1 MTSLGNIAETALYE
15 LYGDAGTNETNER
28 KTKMVAFLRERLI
41 EYYKQKIIY
50 YQTEVVFWMGE
61 KNNRGEIPDEVVQSI
76 LADLEYELKR
86 KTF

>member
-1 MTSLGNIAETALYE
+1 MTSLSIITETALQDM
-15 LYGDAGTNETNER
+15 YGDAGTNIENE
-28 KTKMVAFLRERLI
+28 KKAKMMAFLRERLI

-50 YQTEVVFWMGE
+50 YQTEVVYWMGE

-76 LADLEYELKR
+76 LADLEYEIKR

>member
-1 MTSLGNIAETALYE
+1 MTSLGNICETALYD

-28 KTKMVAFLRERLI
+28 KAKMMAFLRERLI

-50 YQTEVVFWMGE
+50 YQTEVAFWMGE

-76 LADLEYELKR
+76 LADLEYEIKR

>member
-1 MTSLGNIAETALYE
+1 MTSLANITETALQDM
-15 LYGDAGTNETNER
+15 YGDAGTNIENE
-28 KTKMVAFLRERLI
+28 KKAKMMAFLRERLI

-50 YQTEVVFWMGE
+50 YQTEAAFWMGE
-61 KNNRGEIPDEVVQSI
+61 KNNRGEIPDEVIQSI

>member
-1 MTSLGNIAETALYE
+1 MTSLSIITETALQDM
-15 LYGDAGTNETNER
+15 YGDAGTNIENE
-28 KTKMVAFLRERLI
+28 KKAKMMAFLRERLI

-50 YQTEVVFWMGE
+50 YQTEVVYWMGE

>member
-1 MTSLGNIAETALYE
+1 MTSLPIITETALQDM
-15 LYGDAGTNETNER
+15 YGDAGTNIENER
-28 KTKMVAFLRERLI
+28 KAKMMAFLRERLI

-61 KNNRGEIPDEVVQSI
+61 KNNRGEIPDEVVKSI
-76 LADLEYELKR
+76 LADLEYEIRR

>member
-1 MTSLGNIAETALYE
+1 MTSLSIITETALQDM
-15 LYGDAGTNETNER
+15 YGDAGTNIENE
-28 KTKMVAFLRERLI
+28 KKAKMMAFLRERLL

-61 KNNRGEIPDEVVQSI
+61 KNNRGEIPDEVVKSI
-76 LADLEYELKR
+76 LADLEYEIKR

>member
-1 MTSLGNIAETALYE
+1 MTSLSIITETALQDM
-15 LYGDAGTNETNER
+15 YGDAGTNIENE
-28 KTKMVAFLRERLI
+28 KKAKMMAFLRERLI

-50 YQTEVVFWMGE
+50 YQTEVVYWMGE
-61 KNNRGEIPDEVVQSI
+61 KNNRGEIPDEVVKSI

>member
-1 MTSLGNIAETALYE
+1 MTSLSIITETALQDM
-15 LYGDAGTNETNER
+15 YGDAGTNIENE
-28 KTKMVAFLRERLI
+28 KKAKMMAFLRERLL

-61 KNNRGEIPDEVVQSI
+61 KNNRGEIPDEVVKSI
-76 LADLEYELKR
+76 LADLEYEIRR

>member
-1 MTSLGNIAETALYE
+1 MTSLSIITETALQDM
-15 LYGDAGTNETNER
+15 YGDAGTNIENE
-28 KTKMVAFLRERLI
+28 KKAKMMAFLRERLI

-61 KNNRGEIPDEVVQSI
+61 KNNRGEIPDEVVKSI
-76 LADLEYELKR
+76 LADLEYEIRR

>member
-15 LYGDAGTNETNER
+15 LYGDAGTNIENE
-28 KTKMVAFLRERLI
+28 KKAKMMAFLRERLL

-50 YQTEVVFWMGE
+50 YQTEVAFWMGE
-61 KNNRGEIPDEVVQSI
+61 KNNRGEIPDEVVKSI
-76 LADLEYELKR
+76 LADLEYEIKR

>member
-1 MTSLGNIAETALYE
+1 MTSLSIITETALQDM
-15 LYGDAGTNETNER
+15 YGDAGTNIENER
-28 KTKMVAFLRERLI
+28 KAKMMAFLRERLI

-76 LADLEYELKR
+76 LADLEYEIKR

>member
-1 MTSLGNIAETALYE
+1 MTSLSIITETALQDM
-15 LYGDAGTNETNER
+15 YGDAGTNIENE
-28 KTKMVAFLRERLI
+28 KKAKMMAFLRERLI

-76 LADLEYELKR
+76 LADLEYEIKR

>member
-1 MTSLGNIAETALYE
+1 MTSLPIITETALQDM
-15 LYGDAGTNETNER
+15 YGDAGTNIENER
-28 KTKMVAFLRERLI
+28 KAKMMAFLRERLI

-50 YQTEVVFWMGE
+50 YQTEVAFWMGE

-76 LADLEYELKR
+76 LADLEYEIKR

>member
-1 MTSLGNIAETALYE
+1 MTSLSIITETALQDM
-15 LYGDAGTNETNER
+15 YGDAGTNIENE
-28 KTKMVAFLRERLI
+28 KKAKMIAFLRERLI

-61 KNNRGEIPDEVVQSI
+61 KNNRGEIPDEVIQSI
-76 LADLEYELKR
+76 LADLEYEIRR

>member
-1 MTSLGNIAETALYE
+1 M
-15 LYGDAGTNETNER
+15 YGDAGTNIENE
-28 KTKMVAFLRERLI
+28 KKAKMMAFLRERLL

-61 KNNRGEIPDEVVQSI
+61 KNNRGEIPDEVVKSI
-76 LADLEYELKR
+76 LADLEYEIRR

>member
-1 MTSLGNIAETALYE
+1 MTSLANITETALQDM
-15 LYGDAGTNETNER
+15 YGDAGTNIENE
-28 KTKMVAFLRERLI
+28 KKAKMMAFLRERLI

-50 YQTEVVFWMGE
+50 YQTEVSFWMGE

-76 LADLEYELKR
+76 LADLEYEIKR

>member
-1 MTSLGNIAETALYE
+1 MTSLSIITETALQDM
-15 LYGDAGTNETNER
+15 YGDAGTNIENE
-28 KTKMVAFLRERLI
+28 KKAKMMAFLRERLI

-50 YQTEVVFWMGE
+50 YQTEAVFWMGE

>member
-1 MTSLGNIAETALYE
+1 MTSLSIITETALQNM
-15 LYGDAGTNETNER
+15 YGDAGTNIENE
-28 KTKMVAFLRERLI
+28 KKAKMMAFLRERLI

-61 KNNRGEIPDEVVQSI
+61 KNNRGEIPDEVVKSI
-76 LADLEYELKR
+76 LADLEYEIRR

>member
-1 MTSLGNIAETALYE
+1 MTSLSIITETALQDM
-15 LYGDAGTNETNER
+15 YGDAGTNIENER
-28 KTKMVAFLRERLI
+28 KAKMMAFLRERLI

>member
-1 MTSLGNIAETALYE
+1 MTSLANSTETALQDM
-15 LYGDAGTNETNER
+15 YGENGTNIENE
-28 KTKMVAFLRERLI
+28 KKAKMMAFLRERLI

-50 YQTEVVFWMGE
+50 YQTEINYWKVE
-61 KNNRGEIPDEVVQSI
+61 TNNRGEIPEEVVKSI

>member
-1 MTSLGNIAETALYE
+1 MTSLSIITETALQDM
-15 LYGDAGTNETNER
+15 YGDAGTNIENER
-28 KTKMVAFLRERLI
+28 KAKMMAFLRERLI

-61 KNNRGEIPDEVVQSI
+61 KNNRGEIPDEVVKSI
-76 LADLEYELKR
+76 LADLEYEIRR